1 MSANTVEPNEKEELA
16 ASTSPPAASS
26 RRLAE
31 EVEDDDDLAIDS
43 SKSDKDDEKDGHGSD
58 DDDDEQKRQKRL
70 DLKTVRSYASDT
82 SATTGLSVPGAAKE
96 KRPWYRNL
104 NPLRWGAVPPVPTER
119 EVSREYGAGFWSMIT
134 FQWMSPLMSVSLG
147 CQHSPTELKGNEG

>member
-16 ASTSPPAASS
+16 AASPPATSS

-31 EVEDDDDLAIDS
+31 KEEDDDDLAIDF
-43 SKSDKDDEKDGHGSD
+43 SKSDEDDGGHAS
-58 DDDDEQKRQKRL
+58 DDEQQRKKRL

-82 SATTGLSVPGAAKE
+82 SAATGLSTPGAGAKE

-119 EVSREYGAGFWSMIT
+119 EVSREYRAGFWSMLT
-134 FQWMSPLMSVSLG
+134 FQWMSPLMSVSD
-147 CQHSPTELKGNEG
+147 Q